1 MTFEEAVKNTD
12 LKSAGYAYTS
22 VQTLETELIP
32 AKVGMTLIVARGNLF
47 HDFEVRHDSRG
58 FLAMVARTVG
68 RSLDRKQ
75 EVLYR
80 EVFVEFDDA
89 LAAVQAKLDDFFHGR
104 FIQ

>member
-12 LKSAGYAYTS
+12 LQSLGYAYTS
-22 VQTLETELIP
+22 SQTHETELIP
-32 AKVGMTLIVARGNLF
+32 AKVGMILVISRGNLF

-58 FLAMVARTVG
+58 FLAMVSRTVG
-68 RSLDRKQ
+68 HRKQ

-89 LAAVQAKLDDFFHGR
+89 LAAVQSRLDDFFHGR
-104 FIQ
+104 FIR